1 MNTKRFVTIFIL
13 VLGLLLIL
21 SVGLSAAQ
29 EAQDDPP
36 PLEPWSMDAVPVNK
50 TIPIQG
56 RLTNAGGSPLNGD
69 YNLTLRVYD
78 DVTGGTLL
86 CDDTHL
92 VSVSDGLFNTAIEGC
107 TPADIDG
114 KQLYLGIEVE
124 SDGEMTPRQPLSLV
138 PYAYSLVPGAD
149 LRGALGIQPM
159 FTVENTGSFGSI
171 GLRGYASAT
180 SGLNMG
186 VMGDSNSPGGYGG
199 WFANTASGGV
209 DLKAAGTGIF
219 QSSAKTYLFVP
230 GANFIKESSADSTT
244 WTISGSSIG
253 VERGATGGSK
263 YIKIPITI
271 PAVLYGQPVRVTQI
285 RVYYK
290 CPDAVDNFIT
300 KTQLSKN
307 TDADSSVD
315 LISTADADQDR
326 TSTSATYYT
335 IDTITAHNLLSENE
349 GFLTLHLS
357 LQFVE
362 DDESI
367 IIGGVRLTL
376 EHD

>member
-36 PLEPWSMDAVPVNK
+36 PLEPWSVDAVPVKK

-56 RLTNAGGSPLNGD
+56 RLTNAAGSPLNGD

-114 KQLYLGIEVE
+114 KQLYLGIEVK
-124 SDGEMTPRQPLSLV
+124 SDGEMTPRQPLSPV

-149 LRGALGIQPM
+149 LRGDLPFTSM
-159 FTVENTGSFGSI
+159 FFAQNSSSSGGQ
-171 GLRGYASAT
+171 GLHGKASAT
-180 SGLNMG
+180 SGGNIG
-186 VMGDSNSPGGYGG
+186 VYGSSWSPEGYGG
-199 WFANTASGGV
+199 WFVNNASGGV
-209 DLKAAGTGIF
+209 DLKAAGTGII
-219 QSSAKTYLFVP
+219 QSTAKTYLFVP
-230 GANFIKESSADSTT
+230 GANFITQISVLEPG
-244 WTISGSSIG
+244 WLISGSSVSILNSSF
-253 VERGATGGSK
+253 TGTK
-263 YIKIPITI
+263 TILIPITI

-285 RVYYK
+285 RVSYYSSS
-290 CPDAVDNFIT
+290 DSSIT
-300 KTQLSKN
+300 NTQLYKN
-307 TDADSSVD
+307 TDAASKVN
-315 LISTADADQDR
+315 LISDTDADDVWDSTTADD
-326 TSTSATYYT
+326 YT
-335 IDTITAHNLLSENE
+335 FDTITAHNLLSADQ
-349 GFLTLHLS
+349 GFLTLELK
-357 LQFVE
+357 LQF
-362 DDESI
+362 DGINSAI
-367 IIGGVRLTL
+367 TIGGVRLTL